1 MTERNWKS
9 GPPPHIG
16 WWNASM
22 CRNTFVWRW
31 WDGTGWRT
39 SNIDPKLRKYDGVIA
54 ERVGEMEWSDYWP
67 ENARV
72 PRVDPSDPKNN
83 WIVAYINASV
93 GDTPH
98 QQFWAGRAW
107 AAYDT
112 RQFWAG
118 RAWAAYD
125 TRQIRA
131 DAAAAGST
139 PTVQAMKARMKPTQ
153 EAPAPAYVPGSNQR
167 LSHAVR
173 AADVDFSGAMRR
185 NQDPEAR
192 RRDCRASD
200 LMGGPHDCSMVALRS
215 KGTPGSNG
223 QAQAEVKDPLRE
235 YSSVELLQ
243 EVIRRLR

>member
-16 WWNASM
+16 WWNASAVLM
-22 CRNTFVWRW
+22 SPSPHAWRW
-31 WDGTGWRT
+31 WDG
-39 SNIDPKLRKYDGVIA
+39 RKWSFNCQQGDSDEWLKNAIPQKGNYETDKMV
-54 ERVGEMEWSDYWP
+54 WSDYWP

-112 RQFWAG
+112 RQ
-118 RAWAAYD
+118 
-125 TRQIRA
+125 IRA

-139 PTVQAMKARMKPTQ
+139 PTVQAMKARVKSSFSTPNPSYTT
-153 EAPAPAYVPGSNQR
+153 GSNQR
-167 LSHAVR
+167 LSPSVR
-173 AADVDFSGAMRR
+173 AADVDFSGAMKR

-200 LMGGPHDCSMVALRS
+200 LMGGSHDCSMVALRS